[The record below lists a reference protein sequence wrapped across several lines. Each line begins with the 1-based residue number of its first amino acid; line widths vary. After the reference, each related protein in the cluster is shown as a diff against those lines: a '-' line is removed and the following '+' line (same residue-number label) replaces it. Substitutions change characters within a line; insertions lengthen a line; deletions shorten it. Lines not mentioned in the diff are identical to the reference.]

1 MVTLS
6 FHRGTLLLEGDLKTS
21 SHFGFVWDDRV
32 GKERAEA
39 LWYRDVLQHLHDSG
53 VQYRDLA
60 QSYVRMS
67 DLVHETEKTPRDYQ
81 QEALDAWTQAKRR
94 GLVVLPTGS
103 GKSFV
108 AEMCIAACKRSTLVV
123 APTIDL
129 VNQWHG
135 LLTKAF
141 GQKVGM
147 LGGGQHDIQPLT
159 VSTYD
164 SAYLHM
170 DRYGDRFGL
179 VIFDEVHHLPSGAF
193 SQAAEMCTAPFRL
206 GLSATPERTDDLHL
220 DLTHLVGPEVYR
232 RGIKELKGS
241 VLADYTTHQIEVF
254 LNDDETL
261 RYAEARKT
269 YSHFIGSR
277 RIFMGGTNGWGRFL
291 REAARSK
298 AGRAALKAHQESR
311 RIMHQAVAKMDA
323 LEEILARHPNSRVL
337 IFTND
342 NATVYRISREFLVPV
357 ITHQTDAK
365 ERRATLAGFGD
376 GRIRVIATSRVL
388 NEGVDMPDADVG
400 IVLSGTSTVREHVQR
415 LGRILRPKPGKKA
428 TLYEVIASGTKEQD
442 HSEKRREHEAY
453 EEDEC

>member
-6 FHRGTLLLEGDLKTS
+6 FHRGTLLLEGSLETS
-21 SHFGFVWDDRV
+21 AHFGFVWDDRV

-53 VQYRDLA
+53 VEYRDEA
-60 QSYVRMS
+60 RAYERMPE
-67 DLVHETEKTPRDYQ
+67 LKHLTEKTPRDYQ
-81 QEALDAWTQAKRR
+81 EEALQAWEAANRR

-103 GKSFV
+103 GKTFV
-108 AEMCIAACKRSTLVV
+108 AELCIAACKRSTLVV

-129 VNQWHG
+129 VNQWHRV
-135 LLTKAF
+135 LSEAF
-141 GQKVGM
+141 GQPIGM

-170 DRYGDRFGL
+170 DRYGNRFGL
-179 VIFDEVHHLPSGAF
+179 VIFDEVHHLPSGAYA
-193 SQAAEMCTAPFRL
+193 QAAEMCSAPFRL
-206 GLSATPERTDDLHL
+206 GLSATPERQDELHK
-220 DLTHLVGPEVYR
+220 DLTYLVGPEVYR
-232 RGIKELKGS
+232 RGIREMSGE
-241 VLADYTTHQIEVF
+241 VLADYETHRIEVH
-254 LNDDETL
+254 LSGEEAQ
-261 RYAEARKT
+261 RYAEARGT

-277 RIFMGGTNGWGRFL
+277 RIYMGGQNGWGRFL

-311 RIMHQAVAKMDA
+311 RIMHQASAKMDA
-323 LEEILARHPNSRVL
+323 LEDILARHPDSRIL

-342 NATVYRISREFLVPV
+342 NATVYQISRDFLIPC

-365 ERRATLAGFGD
+365 ERRSTLECFGD
-376 GRIRVIATSRVL
+376 GRYRVIATSRVL

-415 LGRILRPKPGKKA
+415 LGRILRPKPGKRA

-453 EEDEC
+453 EEDAC

>member
-6 FHRGTLLLEGDLKTS
+6 FHRGTLLLEGTLRTS
-21 SHFGFVWDDRV
+21 ANFGFVWDDRI
-32 GKERAEA
+32 GKERTEA

-53 VQYRDLA
+53 IPYTDKAREYLRLPDLN
-60 QSYVRMS
+60 
-67 DLVHETEKTPRDYQ
+67 HGTEKSPRDYQ
-81 QEALDAWTQAKRR
+81 QEAVDAWESSNRR
-94 GLVVLPTGS
+94 GVIVLPTGS

-108 AEMCIAACKRSTLVV
+108 AELCMARSKRSTLVV

-129 VNQWHG
+129 VNQWHR
-135 LLTKAF
+135 LLRAAF
-141 GQKVGM
+141 GQEVGM
-147 LGGGQHDIQPLT
+147 LGGGQHDLRPLT

-170 DRYGDRFGL
+170 DRYGNRFGL
-179 VIFDEVHHLPSGAF
+179 VIFDEVHHLPSGSF
-193 SQAAEMCTAPFRL
+193 SQAAEMCAAPFRL

-232 RGIKELKGS
+232 RGIKELSGE
-241 VLADYTTHQIEVF
+241 VLADYETHRVEVF
-254 LNDDETL
+254 LTPEEAQA
-261 RYAEARKT
+261 YATARGT

-277 RIFMGGTNGWGRFL
+277 RIYMGGRNGWGRFL

-311 RIMHQAVAKMDA
+311 RIMHQAVGKMDA
-323 LEEILARHPNSRVL
+323 LEEILERHPDSRIL

-342 NATVYRISREFLVPV
+342 NATVYRLSREFLIPT

-365 ERRATLAGFGD
+365 ERRRTLEAFGE
-376 GRIRVIATSRVL
+376 GSIRVIATSRVL

-415 LGRILRPKPGKKA
+415 LGRILRPKAGKKA
-428 TLYEVIASGTKEQD
+428 TLYELIASGTKEQD
-442 HSEKRREHEAY
+442 HSESRRDHEAY
-453 EEDEC
+453 EEESC

>member
-6 FHRGTLLLEGDLKTS
+6 FHRGTLLLEGDLRTS
-21 SHFGFVWDDRV
+21 ANFGFVWDDRI
-32 GKERAEA
+32 GKERTEA
-39 LWYRDVLQHLHDSG
+39 LWYRDLLQHLHDSG
-53 VQYRDLA
+53 V
-60 QSYVRMS
+60 SYQDDSRAYLRLPE
-67 DLVHETEKTPRDYQ
+67 LVHNTEKEARDYQ
-81 QEALDAWTQAKRR
+81 QEAVDAWEAANRR
-94 GLVVLPTGS
+94 GLIVLPTGS
-103 GKSFV
+103 GKTFV
-108 AEMCIAACKRSTLVV
+108 AELCIAQSKRSTLVV

-129 VNQWHG
+129 VNQWHRI
-135 LLTKAF
+135 LTEAF
-141 GQKVGM
+141 GEGIGM
-147 LGGGQHDIQPLT
+147 LGGGQHDIQPIT

-170 DRYGDRFGL
+170 DRYGNRFGL

-232 RGIKELKGS
+232 RGIKELSGE
-241 VLADYTTHQIEVF
+241 VLADYETHRIEIF
-254 LNDDETL
+254 LTPEEAQA
-261 RYAEARKT
+261 YSEARGT

-277 RIFMGGTNGWGRFL
+277 RIYMGGRNGWGRFL

-311 RIMHQAVAKMDA
+311 RIMHQASGKMDA
-323 LEEILARHPNSRVL
+323 LEEILAKHPQSRIL

-342 NATVYRISREFLVPV
+342 NATVYRISREFLIPT

-365 ERRATLAGFGD
+365 ERRHTLEAFGAGVY
-376 GRIRVIATSRVL
+376 RVIATSRVL

-415 LGRILRPKPGKKA
+415 LGRILRPKAGKRA
-428 TLYEVIASGTKEQD
+428 TLYELIASGTKEQD
-442 HSEKRREHEAY
+442 HSDSRRDHEAY
-453 EEDEC
+453 EEESC